1 MQYKTVY
8 LLFCKFTLCV
18 SGVNHNHH
26 QEYKN
31 LLTTASGTVQLPPSN
46 VAKFGEAVV
55 QNISSSTLLIIS
67 SSALLIISCSALL
80 IISSSALLII
90 SSSALQGIKNDSEI
104 SCKKS
109 KHILRLITSVFEI
122 RAVYEIMWKNI
133 IVPDRPQIA
142 TWRVRIACWIQKLQ
156 TQAQFE

>member
-1 MQYKTVY
+1 
-8 LLFCKFTLCV
+8 
-18 SGVNHNHH
+18 
-26 QEYKN
+26 
-31 LLTTASGTVQLPPSN
+31 
-46 VAKFGEAVV
+46 
-55 QNISSSTLLIIS
+55 
-67 SSALLIISCSALL
+67 
-80 IISSSALLII
+80 LII